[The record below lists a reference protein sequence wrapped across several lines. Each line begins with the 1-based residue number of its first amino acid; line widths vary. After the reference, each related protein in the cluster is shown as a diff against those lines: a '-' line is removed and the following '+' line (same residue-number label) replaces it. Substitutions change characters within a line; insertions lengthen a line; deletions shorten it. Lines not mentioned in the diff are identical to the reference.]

1 MKRQARVRELERVC
15 AEWQKSFQDIASHT
29 QGVLGIVPMTPAAVS
44 SRLDEQQAHIEKLEA
59 HVQRERQEFAKA
71 RESFQAVLKMH
82 QDAARRSAKDD
93 ISRFNEQV
101 GNVMKKQAEDLAEQR
116 EARLKMEAETRQ
128 FLREKDRKDREIESL
143 KEQLKVTVRA
153 DLSALQVAPTQLPN

>member
-1 MKRQARVRELERVC
+1 
-15 AEWQKSFQDIASHT
+15 
-29 QGVLGIVPMTPAAVS
+29 
-44 SRLDEQQAHIEKLEA
+44 
-59 HVQRERQEFAKA
+59 
-71 RESFQAVLKMH
+71 
-82 QDAARRSAKDD
+82 SAKDD